1 MEEAVVVVVW
11 VVVVAAAEEAEEV
24 EVLTKVEEAEDVPG
38 GRRRWCRAGASR
50 RARHRAGAA
59 GESSVGPGNAYDA
72 RGDVDDAGELAGGL
86 VGMRSC
92 EESGEGGTASDGVER
107 VGRESESDVGEVEQ
121 TRGGGG

>member
-1 MEEAVVVVVW
+1 M
-11 VVVVAAAEEAEEV
+11 
-24 EVLTKVEEAEDVPG
+24 LTKVEEAEDVPG

-92 EESGEGGTASDGVER
+92 EESGEGSTASDRVKR
-107 VGRESESDVGEVEQ
+107 VGRGSELDGRAGRTRERGGRESGSEVGEVEQ